1 MTDDLET
8 FAVDPARLSSGA
20 WCHRSQKTIGQGD
33 IAASY
38 SAERIGMN
46 RPIRKPFN
54 WKGSLWVC
62 VGMTFLKGTKSAE
75 VYRLTH
81 PQLFDGEPLTY
92 AAKTADG
99 DAARADP
106 NGFYHGMTVRRGGQN
121 FVLCGPP
128 VILVSGASEQ
138 FDLFGAA

>member
-1 MTDDLET
+1 MSDDLET
-8 FAVDPARLSSGA
+8 FSVDPARLSAGA
-20 WCHRSQKTIGQGD
+20 WCHRAQKTIGQGD

-46 RPIRKPFN
+46 QPIRKPFS

-62 VGMTFLKGTKSAE
+62 VGMTYLNGTQSAE
-75 VYRLTH
+75 AYRLVH
-81 PQLFDGEPLTY
+81 PQLFNGKPLTY
-92 AAKTADG
+92 AAKTADA

-106 NGFYHGMTVRRGGQN
+106 NGFYHGMTVRHAGQT

-128 VILVSGASEQ
+128 VILIPGASEQ
-138 FDLFGAA
+138 LDLFGAG

>member
-1 MTDDLET
+1 MTDEIET
-8 FAVDPARLSSGA
+8 FAVDPTRLGSGA

-46 RPIRKPFN
+46 QPVRKPFN

-62 VGMTFLKGTKSAE
+62 VSMTFLSGSRSAE
-75 VYRLTH
+75 AYRLTRKE
-81 PQLFDGEPLTY
+81 LFNGTPVTY
-92 AAKTADG
+92 ADKTADA

-106 NGFYHGMTVRRGGQN
+106 NGFYHGMTVRHGGQT

-128 VILVSGASEQ
+128 ATLVPGASEQ
-138 FDLFGAA
+138 LDLFGGT